1 MENPGLRLLAVL
13 IVNVVIWLM
22 LKLAHRRVP
31 VLNRHGD
38 SGIYLILLPLGFG
51 LFGMD
56 LPYWSTAPIICGGL
70 AILLNSLRGAAAAER
85 PAKEGSV
92 PRQSG

>member
-13 IVNVVIWLM
+13 IVHVVIWLM
-22 LKLAHRRVP
+22 LKLAHRLVP
-31 VLNRHGD
+31 VLNRRSD

-51 LFGMD
+51 LFGLD

-70 AILLNSLRGAAAAER
+70 AILLNSLRGAAAGELTST
-85 PAKEGSV
+85 KGSA

>member
-1 MENPGLRLLAVL
+1 MENPGLRLIAV
-13 IVNVVIWLM
+13 VVVHVVIWLM

-31 VLNRHGD
+31 VLNRHSD
-38 SGIYLILLPLGFG
+38 HGIYLILMPLGFG
-51 LFGMD
+51 LFGLD

-70 AILLNSLRGAAAAER
+70 AILLNSWRGVVAAER
-85 PAKEGSV
+85 QATDGTV